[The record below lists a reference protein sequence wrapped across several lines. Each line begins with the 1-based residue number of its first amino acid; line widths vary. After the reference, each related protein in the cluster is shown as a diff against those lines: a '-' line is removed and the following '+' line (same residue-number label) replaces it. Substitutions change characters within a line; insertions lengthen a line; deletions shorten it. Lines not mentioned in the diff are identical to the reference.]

1 MANPRDLLEE
11 EMLFD
16 AFGQELSERDPDD
29 NWAGYISPEEAE
41 INAMMGQPQ
50 AVAPVAP
57 TPVAQAPAPVPTRS
71 DISSMMDEYRQLQE
85 NRMKAQSN
93 LGILA
98 GAQEIGQAFAG
109 GTSGNFKVDDSNL
122 KMLQQLADRPVQDYT
137 DRVKQSEMDIKLQDM
152 QKERDPAAA
161 AQLRDLAK
169 TRGYK
174 LTGQESQRDLEAM
187 QKISDPL
194 KTAVERQNVLKGDIG
209 LRDLETD
216 RATEGPV
223 PTAYQAAAVKTGW
236 VNAEQAKNM
245 SRRDLEALLKLYQQS
260 KAHQLQFKPQQTDY
274 VNVETRN
281 PVIFD
286 QANSRYID
294 AVTQQPIG
302 SGQLVRKIA
311 QRDAFGNLIYAG
323 LGGENIVAAGSSY
336 GETDPTKLDAKYDQ
350 MKKSGQE
357 FAPNLDQR
365 KGIDEEKK
373 RLDKLTEGAKT
384 QMNSANSVL
393 NALDSNSKLALS
405 VVKAKMPRVM
415 GEVGNLN
422 QTEQEMWQGSQAW
435 LDRINQYLST
445 ITTSELTP
453 ENKNELKKLLSG
465 FTRDAHDSYTKI
477 RNNSSQGMAMT
488 YGIPPKYMN
497 SVYGELPVPRSVD
510 RLIGSEINKSDAPV
524 EQKVRVQ
531 APDGSIRLVPE
542 KDVPAAEKAGGKRLQ

>member
-1 MANPRDLLEE
+1 MINPKDLLEE
-11 EMLFD
+11 EELFD
-16 AFGQELSERDPDD
+16 AFGQDLSERDPDD
-29 NWAGYISPEEAE
+29 NWAGYISPEEADINSYVNPIVSAPKVASTVISQQPESADPRPKSNRE
-41 INAMMGQPQ
+41 ILL
-50 AVAPVAP
+50 
-57 TPVAQAPAPVPTRS
+57 
-71 DISSMMDEYRQLQE
+71 DEYRALQQDRLK
-85 NRMKAQSN
+85 NQTN
-93 LGILA
+93 LGYLA
-98 GAQEIGQAFAG
+98 AANQISQAIAG

-137 DRVKQSEMDIKLQDM
+137 DRVKQSEMDIKLRDM

-161 AQLRDLAK
+161 AQLRKLAEQ
-169 TRGYK
+169 RGYK

-194 KTAVERQNVLKGDIG
+194 KTAVERQNVLKGDIA
-209 LRDLETD
+209 LQDLDTD
-216 RATEGPV
+216 RMTEGPV
-223 PTAYQAAAVKTGW
+223 PEAYQAAAVKTGW
-236 VNAEQAKNM
+236 VTAEQAKNL

-336 GETDPTKLDAKYDQ
+336 KETAPDKLEQNYQKL
-350 MKKSGQE
+350 KESGQE

-365 KGIDEEKK
+365 KAIDEEKK
-373 RLDKLTEGAKT
+373 RLDKLTEGAKN
-384 QMNSANSVL
+384 QISAANSVL
-393 NALDSNSKLALS
+393 GALDSNSKLALS
-405 VVKAKMPRVM
+405 VVKARMPRVM

-422 QTEQEMWQGSQAW
+422 QTEQEMWTGSQAW

-445 ITTSELTP
+445 ITSSELTP
-453 ENKNELKKLLSG
+453 ENKAELKKLLSG
-465 FTRDAHDSYTKI
+465 FSQDAYDSYSKI
-477 RNNSSQGMAMT
+477 RMNSSKGMSA
-488 YGIPPKYMN
+488 YGIPASYM
-497 SVYGELPVPRSVD
+497 SSLYGELPVPKSVEK
-510 RLIGSEINKSDAPV
+510 LITTGNK
-524 EQKVRVQ
+524 EQPQASKVRIQ
-531 APDGSIRLVPE
+531 APDGSIRLIPE
-542 KDVPAAEKAGGKRLQ
+542 DQVEAALKAGGKKVQ